1 MKRRKG
7 SDGGSDGEKAQKER
21 LTPRNAKRAIAV
33 SKVVAPALMP
43 VAVRAAGLA
52 RGMWDE
58 RKARRLGV
66 PATELNNFTG
76 KGGALHARIA
86 RVGVA
91 LAELQAATGNA
102 GGPRTGEVNA
112 FVAEA
117 GPRLLDLAAAVRAAE
132 LMPAERRRG
141 AHRAVAAELDH
152 IEPRLLELL
161 GIPATDPVSD
171 MPPAGATR
179 PR

>member
-1 MKRRKG
+1 
-7 SDGGSDGEKAQKER
+7 
-21 LTPRNAKRAIAV
+21 
-33 SKVVAPALMP
+33 
-43 VAVRAAGLA
+43 
-52 RGMWDE
+52 
-58 RKARRLGV
+58 
-66 PATELNNFTG
+66 LNNFTG